1 MTDHS
6 ESTFDAAASDPV
18 LTDAGGNPLPY
29 ADAVAELEAIL
40 ASLEASSVDIDALAT
55 QVARAT
61 RLIDHCRHRLVA
73 VRSQVDRVL
82 ADAPPS
88 GIGTDADD

>member
-1 MTDHS
+1 MTDHA
-6 ESTFDAAASDPV
+6 EHTAEPEGTDPTLSDG
-18 LTDAGGNPLPY
+18 AGNPLPY

-61 RLIDHCRHRLVA
+61 QLIDHCRRRLVT

-82 ADAPPS
+82 ADS
-88 GIGTDADD
+88 SHIDIDGDD